1 MPETPDPSI
10 EAGEGVTPTTMAD
23 ATITQACPTCG
34 AINASASDQR
44 CQSCGATLSA
54 SKRPSR
60 YEDPERAYHQEGFSV
75 AWCGISLVVVG
86 ILTSA
91 VVIGLPMV
99 VPLFDF
105 EGSAGMMLA
114 IPVWFVSGMLVG
126 LISPGRTVIEPV
138 VATFLVAMPT
148 AFWLFSGQTVKMMP
162 AFMYVLMSV
171 LGVLFSLIGSYV
183 GDRIQV
189 GPSVNVSQ

>member
-1 MPETPDPSI
+1 
-10 EAGEGVTPTTMAD
+10 MAKSTN
-23 ATITQACPTCG
+23 TIACQMCG
-34 AINASASDQR
+34 ATNPASAPGQR
-44 CQSCGATLSA
+44 CQICGARFRD

-60 YEDPERAYHQEGFSV
+60 LEDADRSHHQEGFSLT
-75 AWCGISLVVVG
+75 WCGISLVVVG
-86 ILTSA
+86 ILTAA

-99 VPLFDF
+99 VPVFDF
-105 EGSAGMMLA
+105 EGSAGMMLS

-126 LISPGRTVIEPV
+126 LISPGRTVVEPV

-148 AFWLFSGQTVKMMP
+148 AFLLFTGQTVKVMP
-162 AFMYVLMSV
+162 AWMYVLMSA

-189 GPSVNVSQ
+189 GPTASASLE